1 MSKTS
6 YTGVT
11 KDDKTGKYMYYFK
24 SGIDR
29 ATGKSYQ
36 ERRRGFRTAKEAH
49 EARIKAMKKVH
60 DMGGMAY
67 SQMTFEQFIDEIY
80 LPDFFA
86 RVTVNKRYSQEFEFT
101 QMKNFFGKKKPKDI
115 TIFDITRYKNFLLEK
130 YSKNGGR
137 KKMGYLIT
145 VFNSIRNYG
154 LVRDNLAQKVGNIPL
169 EKIEIDY
176 WTTEEFEQFINSLD
190 RSDYFEHFIFTMIW
204 FYFFTGMRV
213 SEGLAL
219 YWSDID
225 LEKKKVSIS
234 HNLDFANKNNW
245 ERKNKLKTEKSKRV
259 ISLDD
264 TTIEVLKTWK
274 ERQKELSE
282 QFDFVL
288 SYDLTPNN
296 AHFVRDMLTKY
307 SKRAGVRRIQAK
319 ALRHSHA
326 SLLINEYN
334 VTPLLIQKRLGHTD
348 IRTTL
353 GIYSHLYPNADEE
366 ITSQLKDLIKLDE
379 LPKQLPKEEKE
390 DLEP

>member
-24 SGIDR
+24 AGIDR
-29 ATGKSYQ
+29 ATGKAYQ

-67 SQMTFEQFIDEIY
+67 SQMSFEQFIDEIY

-86 RVTVNKRYSQEFEFT
+86 RVTVNKRYSQTFEFR
-101 QMKNFFGKKKPKDI
+101 QMKDFFGKKKPKDI

-130 YSKNGGR
+130 YSKNGAR

-169 EKIEIDY
+169 EKIDIDY
-176 WTTEEFEQFINSLD
+176 WTTEEFEKFINSLD

-204 FYFFTGMRV
+204 LYFFTGMRV

-219 YWSDID
+219 YWEDID
-225 LEKKKVSIS
+225 LEKKKLNIS

-264 TTIEVLKTWK
+264 TTIEVLKDWK

-282 QFDFVL
+282 KFEFVL
-288 SYDLTPNN
+288 SYDLTPND

-366 ITSQLKDLIKLDE
+366 ITGQLKNLINLD
-379 LPKQLPKEEKE
+379 KIIKR
-390 DLEP
+390 DNNGLEH

>member
-24 SGIDR
+24 AGIDR
-29 ATGKSYQ
+29 ATGKAYQ

-67 SQMTFEQFIDEIY
+67 SQMSFEQFIDEIY

-86 RVTVNKRYSQEFEFT
+86 RVTVNKRYSQTFEFR
-101 QMKNFFGKKKPKDI
+101 QMKEFFGKKKPKDI

-130 YSKNGGR
+130 YSKNGAR

-169 EKIEIDY
+169 EKIDIDY
-176 WTTEEFEQFINSLD
+176 WTTEEFEKFINSLD

-204 FYFFTGMRV
+204 LYFFTGMRV

-219 YWSDID
+219 YWGDID
-225 LEKKKVSIS
+225 LEKKKLSIS

-264 TTIEVLKTWK
+264 TTIEVLKDWK

-282 QFDFVL
+282 KFEFVL
-288 SYDLTPNN
+288 SYDLTPND

-366 ITSQLKDLIKLDE
+366 ITNNLKNLIKLDE
-379 LPKQLPKEEKE
+379 IQ
-390 DLEP
+390 

>member
-24 SGIDR
+24 AGIDR
-29 ATGKSYQ
+29 ATGKAYQ

-67 SQMTFEQFIDEIY
+67 SQMSFEQFIDEIY

-86 RVTVNKRYSQEFEFT
+86 RVTVNKRYSQTFEFR
-101 QMKNFFGKKKPKDI
+101 QMKEFFGKKKPKDI

-130 YSKNGGR
+130 YSKNGAR

-145 VFNSIRNYG
+145 VFNSIKNYG

-169 EKIEIDY
+169 EKIDIDY
-176 WTTEEFEQFINSLD
+176 WTTEEFEKFINSLD

-204 FYFFTGMRV
+204 LYFLTGMRV

-219 YWSDID
+219 YWEDID
-225 LEKKKVSIS
+225 LGKKKLNIS

-264 TTIEVLKTWK
+264 TTIEVLKDWK
-274 ERQKELSE
+274 KRQKELSE
-282 QFDFVL
+282 KFEFVL
-288 SYDLTPNN
+288 SYDLTPND

-366 ITSQLKDLIKLDE
+366 ITGQLKNLINFDSF
-379 LPKQLPKEEKE
+379 EKNKT
-390 DLEP
+390 DNNIL

>member
-29 ATGKSYQ
+29 ATGKAYQ
-36 ERRRGFRTAKEAH
+36 ERRRGFKTAKEAH

-67 SQMTFEQFIDEIY
+67 SQMSFEQFIDEIY

-86 RVTVNKRYSQEFEFT
+86 RVTVNKRYSQTFEFR
-101 QMKNFFGKKKPKDI
+101 QMKEFFGKKKPKDI

-130 YSKNGGR
+130 YSKNGAR

-169 EKIEIDY
+169 EKIDIDY
-176 WTTEEFEQFINSLD
+176 WTTEEFEKFINSLD

-204 FYFFTGMRV
+204 LYFFTGMRV

-219 YWSDID
+219 YWEDID
-225 LEKKKVSIS
+225 LEKKKMSIS
-234 HNLDFANKNNW
+234 HNLDYANKHNW

-259 ISLDD
+259 ISIDD
-264 TTIEVLKTWK
+264 TTIEVLKDWK

-282 QFDFVL
+282 KFDFVL
-288 SYDLTPNN
+288 SYDLTPND

-366 ITSQLKDLIKLDE
+366 ITEKLRNLIKLDRTAR
-379 LPKQLPKEEKE
+379 KGNNG
-390 DLEP
+390 LEI

>member
-24 SGIDR
+24 AGIDR
-29 ATGKSYQ
+29 ATGKAYQ

-67 SQMTFEQFIDEIY
+67 SQMSFEQFIDEIY

-86 RVTVNKRYSQEFEFT
+86 RVTVNKRYSQTFEFR
-101 QMKNFFGKKKPKDI
+101 QMKEFFGKKKPKDI

-130 YSKNGGR
+130 YSKNGAR

-169 EKIEIDY
+169 EKIDIDY
-176 WTTEEFEQFINSLD
+176 WTTEEFEKFINSLD

-204 FYFFTGMRV
+204 LYFFTGMRV

-219 YWSDID
+219 YWEDID
-225 LEKKKVSIS
+225 LGKKKLNIS

-264 TTIEVLKTWK
+264 TTIEVLKDWK

-282 QFDFVL
+282 KFDFVL
-288 SYDLTPNN
+288 SYDLTPND

-366 ITSQLKDLIKLDE
+366 ITGQLKDLI
-379 LPKQLPKEEKE
+379 
-390 DLEP
+390 DLRKYTRINK

>member
-24 SGIDR
+24 AGIDR
-29 ATGKSYQ
+29 ATGKAYQ

-49 EARIKAMKKVH
+49 EARIKAIKKVH

-67 SQMTFEQFIDEIY
+67 SQMSFEQFIDEIY

-86 RVTVNKRYSQEFEFT
+86 RVTVNKRYSQTFEFR
-101 QMKNFFGKKKPKDI
+101 QMKDFFGKKKPKDI

-130 YSKNGGR
+130 YSKNGAR

-169 EKIEIDY
+169 EKIDIDY
-176 WTTEEFEQFINSLD
+176 WTTEEFEKFINSLD

-204 FYFFTGMRV
+204 LYFFTGMRV

-219 YWSDID
+219 YWEDID
-225 LEKKKVSIS
+225 LEKKKLNIS

-264 TTIEVLKTWK
+264 TTIEVLKDWK

-282 QFDFVL
+282 KFEFVL
-288 SYDLTPNN
+288 SYDLTPND

-366 ITSQLKDLIKLDE
+366 ITGQLKNLINLD
-379 LPKQLPKEEKE
+379 KIIKR
-390 DLEP
+390 DNNGLEH

>member
-24 SGIDR
+24 AGIDR
-29 ATGKSYQ
+29 ATGKAYQ

-67 SQMTFEQFIDEIY
+67 SQMSFEQFIDEIY

-86 RVTVNKRYSQEFEFT
+86 RVTVNKRYSQTFEFR
-101 QMKNFFGKKKPKDI
+101 QMKEFFGKKKPKDI

-130 YSKNGGR
+130 YSKNGAR

-169 EKIEIDY
+169 EKIDIDY
-176 WTTEEFEQFINSLD
+176 WTTEEFEKFINSLD
-190 RSDYFEHFIFTMIW
+190 CSDYFEHFIFTMIW
-204 FYFFTGMRV
+204 LYFFTGMRV

-219 YWSDID
+219 YWEDID
-225 LEKKKVSIS
+225 LEKKKLNIS

-264 TTIEVLKTWK
+264 TTIEVLKDWK
-274 ERQKELSE
+274 ERQKELSKKFE
-282 QFDFVL
+282 FVL
-288 SYDLTPNN
+288 SYDLTPND

-307 SKRAGVRRIQAK
+307 SKRSGVRRIQAK

-366 ITSQLKDLIKLDE
+366 ITGQLKNLITYKNYE
-379 LPKQLPKEEKE
+379 NKSSEK
-390 DLEP
+390 DIL

>member
-24 SGIDR
+24 AGIDR
-29 ATGKSYQ
+29 ATGKAYQ

-67 SQMTFEQFIDEIY
+67 SQMSFEQFIDEIY

-86 RVTVNKRYSQEFEFT
+86 RVTVNKRYSQTFEFR
-101 QMKNFFGKKKPKDI
+101 QMKEFFGKKKPKDI

-130 YSKNGGR
+130 YSKNGAR

-169 EKIEIDY
+169 EKIDIDY
-176 WTTEEFEQFINSLD
+176 WTTEEFEKFINSLD
-190 RSDYFEHFIFTMIW
+190 RSDYFEHFIFAMIW
-204 FYFFTGMRV
+204 LYFFTGMRV

-219 YWSDID
+219 YWEDID
-225 LEKKKVSIS
+225 LEKKKLSIS

-264 TTIEVLKTWK
+264 TTIEVLKDWK

-282 QFDFVL
+282 KFEFVL
-288 SYDLTPNN
+288 SYDLTPND

-366 ITSQLKDLIKLDE
+366 ITGQLKDLI
-379 LPKQLPKEEKE
+379 
-390 DLEP
+390 DLRKYTRINK